1 MTFKWL
7 FILTKNFNRGVDY
20 YGTMGSCNL
29 NSWYLLCFR
38 VQNLQVEE
46 GEVNQVDITQVPL
59 DLWISQGVFCLLFLW
74 LFWDTRKES
83 KQREQMYM
91 DRELRL
97 SEQLDKQNIAQEKI
111 VVSLQA
117 LEHQMTNLKGEG
129 K

>member
-1 MTFKWL
+1 M
-7 FILTKNFNRGVDY
+7 
-20 YGTMGSCNL
+20 
-29 NSWYLLCFR
+29 
-38 VQNLQVEE
+38 
-46 GEVNQVDITQVPL
+46 DITQVPI

-97 SEQLDKQNIAQEKI
+97 SDQLDKQNIAQEKI

-117 LEHQMTNLKGEG
+117 LEHQMTNLKG
-129 K
+129 

>member
-1 MTFKWL
+1 
-7 FILTKNFNRGVDY
+7 
-20 YGTMGSCNL
+20 
-29 NSWYLLCFR
+29 
-38 VQNLQVEE
+38 
-46 GEVNQVDITQVPL
+46 
-59 DLWISQGVFCLLFLW
+59 
-74 LFWDTRKES
+74 
-83 KQREQMYM
+83 M